1 MEFGDLLRMI
11 LSLNDIKMY
20 HLAAALG
27 YDKSYISKWINHD
40 KLPPSKEIDRLA
52 DSIAEFVARECGD
65 DRKRL
70 TAQELGFVKKDGSLP
85 SFTVIYSAT
94 ASTLS
99 MP

>member
-70 TAQELGFVKKDGSLP
+70 TALYRACGYFAVVHS
-85 SFTVIYSAT
+85 
-94 ASTLS
+94 
-99 MP
+99 